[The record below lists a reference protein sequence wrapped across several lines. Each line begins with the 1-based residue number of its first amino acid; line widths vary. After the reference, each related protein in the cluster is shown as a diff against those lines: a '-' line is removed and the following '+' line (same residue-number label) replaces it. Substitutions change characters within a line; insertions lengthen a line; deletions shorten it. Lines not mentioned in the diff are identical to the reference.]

1 MPLLKIDDKE
11 FQVESGTTVLET
23 AEANGIE
30 IPHYCYHPA
39 LEVVGSCRTVSYTH
53 LTLPTTPYV

>member
-11 FQVESGTTVLET
+11 IQVKSGATVLET
-23 AEANGIE
+23 AEENGIE

-39 LEVVGSCRTVSYTH
+39 LETVGSCRMCLV
-53 LTLPTTPYV
+53 